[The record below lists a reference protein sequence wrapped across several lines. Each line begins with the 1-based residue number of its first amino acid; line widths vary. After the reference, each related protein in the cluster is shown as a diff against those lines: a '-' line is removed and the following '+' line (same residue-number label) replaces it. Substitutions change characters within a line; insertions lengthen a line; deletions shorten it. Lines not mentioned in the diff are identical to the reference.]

1 MTSKIPESCSRE
13 EIQSF
18 LTELGNLLKKHGVE
32 IYAGSDAL
40 DDSGLESWLEFTK
53 TLKKKKGEKWLI
65 AKTDCFNG
73 RSFPCS
79 FEDIYIFPVY

>member
-1 MTSKIPESCSRE
+1 MTSKIPESCSRK

-32 IYAGSDAL
+32 IYAEADAL

-53 TLKKKKGEKWLI
+53 VIKKQGKHPKEHTIATIRGGETKI
-65 AKTDCFNG
+65 
-73 RSFPCS
+73 S
-79 FEDIYIFPVY
+79 PVD

>member
-53 TLKKKKGEKWLI
+53 NPQEEEG
-65 AKTDCFNG
+65 
-73 RSFPCS
+73 
-79 FEDIYIFPVY
+79 